1 MSIYVEKAKEL
12 AQLILES
19 DIAKN
24 MADASAIYDADKEA
38 VALFENYKLQFEAFQ
53 QQLQGGKL
61 SENEYKKESERLN
74 GTADELR
81 KYPSIAGIISAE
93 TEFNNFVTEIM
104 NVLRVTIMGQIGN
117 ACGSGNCS
125 GCKEKSC
132 TSN

>member
-24 MADASAIYDADKEA
+24 MADASAVYDADKEA
-38 VALFENYKLQFEAFQ
+38 VTKFESYKMQFEAFQ
-53 QQLQGGKL
+53 QQLQEGKL
-61 SENEYKKESERLN
+61 GEDEYKKESERLN
-74 GTADELR
+74 EIVEKLR
-81 KYPSIAGIISAE
+81 EYPSIAGIISTE

-117 ACGSGNCS
+117 ACGSGGNCS
-125 GCKEKSC
+125 GCKEP
-132 TSN
+132 TI